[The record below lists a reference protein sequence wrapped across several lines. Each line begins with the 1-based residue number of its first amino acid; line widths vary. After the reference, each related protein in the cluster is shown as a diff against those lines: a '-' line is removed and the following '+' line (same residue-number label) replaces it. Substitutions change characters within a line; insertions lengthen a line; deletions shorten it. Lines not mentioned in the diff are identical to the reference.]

1 MLFSPILL
9 RKTSVLLIPDL
20 INTHI
25 LWENI
30 MRAALKEHQDIYK
43 AVHRAQHVQRNWNLE
58 ATMPENDVEIILEA
72 AQQATSKQNRAFY
85 KVHAVQNREIIEQ
98 IHHWTR
104 GFGTNDGRITTNPQ
118 TLAHLVLVFEKYDD
132 PKHLPKVRHNH
143 KWMKQELNDENYR
156 AQLLRDQHM
165 AVGVAAGAINITAA
179 MMGYG
184 TGCCAC
190 FDYDNI
196 QSILGLDDQALLIM
210 GIGIPGN
217 KNRRVH
223 HLDDSITFPT
233 FKKEPIEVV
242 TH

>member
-1 MLFSPILL
+1 
-9 RKTSVLLIPDL
+9 
-20 INTHI
+20 
-25 LWENI
+25 
-30 MRAALKEHQDIYK
+30 MRAALREHQDIYK

-85 KVHAVQNREIIEQ
+85 RVHAVQNREIIEQ
-98 IHHWTR
+98 IHKWTE
-104 GFGTNDGRITTNPQ
+104 GFGTADGTVTTNPQ

-132 PKHLPKVRHNH
+132 PKQLGKVVSTH
-143 KWMKQELNDENYR
+143 KQYGWELDMENYK

-179 MMGYG
+179 MLGYG

-190 FDYDNI
+190 FDYDKI
-196 QSILGLDDQALLIM
+196 QSILGLKQQALLIM
-210 GIGIPGN
+210 GIGIPGD

-223 HLDDSITFPT
+223 HLDDSIIFPS

>member
-1 MLFSPILL
+1 
-9 RKTSVLLIPDL
+9 
-20 INTHI
+20 
-25 LWENI
+25 

-58 ATMPENDVEIILEA
+58 ATMPQNDVEIILEA

-85 KVHAVQNREIIEQ
+85 KVHAIQDRATIEA
-98 IHHWTR
+98 IHGNTR
-104 GFGTNDGRITTNPQ
+104 GFGNKDGVVTTNPQ
-118 TLAHLVLVFEKYDD
+118 TLAHLVLVFEAFDNQEAFYKVKYA
-132 PKHLPKVRHNH
+132 HEVTL
-143 KWMKQELNDENYR
+143 KQKLNTDTYK
-156 AQLLRDQHM
+156 AQLQRDQHM

-179 MMGYG
+179 MLGYG

-190 FDYDNI
+190 FDYDAIKNL
-196 QSILGLDDQALLIM
+196 LGLEEQALLIM
-210 GIGIPGN
+210 GIGIPGD

-223 HLDDSITFPT
+223 HLDENFIFPS

>member
-1 MLFSPILL
+1 
-9 RKTSVLLIPDL
+9 
-20 INTHI
+20 
-25 LWENI
+25 

-43 AVHRAQHVQRNWNLE
+43 AVHRAQHVQRNWNLD

-85 KVHAVQNREIIEQ
+85 KVHAIQDRATIEA
-98 IHHWTR
+98 IHSNTR
-104 GFGTNDGRITTNPQ
+104 GFGRSDTGEITTNPQ
-118 TLAHLVLVFEKYDD
+118 TLAHLVLVFEAYNNVEALGKIT
-132 PKHLPKVRHNH
+132 HQHT
-143 KWMKQELNDENYR
+143 WMEQETDRENYR
-156 AQLLRDQHM
+156 AQLQRDQHM

-179 MMGYG
+179 MLGYG

-190 FDYDNI
+190 FDYGAIKNLLNLQED
-196 QSILGLDDQALLIM
+196 ALLIM
-210 GIGIPGN
+210 GIGIPGE

-223 HLDDSITFPT
+223 HLDENFVFPS

>member
-1 MLFSPILL
+1 
-9 RKTSVLLIPDL
+9 
-20 INTHI
+20 
-25 LWENI
+25 

-58 ATMPENDVEIILEA
+58 ATMPQNDVEIILEA

-85 KVHAVQNREIIEQ
+85 KVHAVQDRELIEK
-98 IHHWTR
+98 IHAETM
-104 GFGTNDGRITTNPQ
+104 GFGVEDKITSNPQ
-118 TLAHLVLVFEKYDD
+118 TLAHLVLIFEEYVEPGTLETSIDYQRRMGNNMPLAHFKT
-132 PKHLPKVRHNH
+132 
-143 KWMKQELNDENYR
+143 
-156 AQLLRDQHM
+156 QLKRDQHM

-179 MMGYG
+179 MLGYG

-190 FDYDNI
+190 FRPE
-196 QSILGLDDQALLIM
+196 QVRELLGMENNPMLIM
-210 GIGIPGN
+210 GIGIPGD

-223 HLDDSITFPT
+223 HLDENFIFPT